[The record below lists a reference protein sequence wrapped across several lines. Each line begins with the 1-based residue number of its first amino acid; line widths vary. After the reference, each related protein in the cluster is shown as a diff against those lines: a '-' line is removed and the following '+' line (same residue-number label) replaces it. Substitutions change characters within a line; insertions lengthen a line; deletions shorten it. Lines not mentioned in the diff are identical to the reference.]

1 VPYDFETKDIFP
13 RSTAPSGG
21 GHLND
26 RFSFFFL
33 PTNDL
38 VPLFGCFSFFPF
50 SSKLK
55 GEREKMN
62 LCETTKCVKK
72 IKKNHVRFF
81 STGCFWI

>member
-50 SSKLK
+50 SSK
-55 GEREKMN
+55 
-62 LCETTKCVKK
+62 
-72 IKKNHVRFF
+72 
-81 STGCFWI
+81 